1 MTAKR
6 VPGKTGLIRLSVG
19 TLSRIRTGPWGI
31 QQPSIR
37 IWIELSSVNVVFSR
51 LRMEGV
57 RLEANI
63 NELMD

>member
-6 VPGKTGLIRLSVG
+6 VPGKTGLIRLRVG
-19 TLSRIRTGPWGI
+19 ALSRVSTGPWGI

-37 IWIELSSVNVVFSR
+37 IWFELSSVDVVFSR
-51 LRMEGV
+51 LRMEGF